1 LIFSSL
7 EEYRD
12 NESGNVEYGDDY
24 LKSVGI
30 VVVGEHVQ
38 AASIVVSKNVK
49 AEDKVSLDLLFKKT
63 FQPSLMRNASL
74 G

>member
-1 LIFSSL
+1 MIFSSL

-38 AASIVVSKNVK
+38 AASIVVSKTVK
-49 AEDKVSLDLLFKKT
+49 AEDKVS
-63 FQPSLMRNASL
+63 
-74 G
+74 